1 MTLFGSVKHLIKIVE
16 KQNARIKKLEMML
29 NIEDN
34 DDIEDDANEPYCD
47 DNCEEECNI
56 DYIEHTEPT
65 NEV

>member
-1 MTLFGSVKHLIKIVE
+1 MTKKNIKVKKNNGKGDISI
-16 KQNARIKKLEMML
+16 

-56 DYIEHTEPT
+56 DDIEPSEPS